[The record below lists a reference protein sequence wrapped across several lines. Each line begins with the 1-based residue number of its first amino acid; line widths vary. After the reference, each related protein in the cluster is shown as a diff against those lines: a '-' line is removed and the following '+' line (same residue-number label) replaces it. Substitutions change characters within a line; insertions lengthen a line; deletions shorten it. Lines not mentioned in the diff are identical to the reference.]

1 LQYNYSGRIADLTNA
16 LGSLKASVDAFR
28 TLTRLATPAY
38 RYANSMQTAQR
49 KIPIRGANGRFIT
62 WAEMLPLYEEE
73 LKHFTTHLD
82 SLRSPGY
89 QASAPPIFEPATV
102 QMAPTDYYTPDN
114 GVHPFSDTSLTI
126 RAVAGPLK
134 GLKAIISSA
143 TNQRTT
149 GTTIHFT
156 CTEPVDL
163 LIGFFD
169 KKASAFLPPPQLET
183 DASANDYGQAEPRIA
198 NALLIDSLPPVN
210 VHAWSFKPG
219 EHTLTLG
226 KGLCLILGFAKP
238 QNKTRTY
245 DAGLDE
251 PGKKNLDWLFE

>member
-1 LQYNYSGRIADLTNA
+1 
-16 LGSLKASVDAFR
+16 
-28 TLTRLATPAY
+28 
-38 RYANSMQTAQR
+38 
-49 KIPIRGANGRFIT
+49 
-62 WAEMLPLYEEE
+62 MLPLYEEE